1 MKQLSKVV
9 WSEGMHLGPH
19 HFQVQNRFFEE
30 ITHFGISKLWFEPY
44 GVSGLELDAE
54 ALRNGT
60 VALVHARG
68 VFVDGLPF
76 NMPES
81 DALPAP
87 RRIGDLFPPTRES
100 LTVLLAIPPQIPGA
114 RNCALNTQEQNGST
128 RFTAQVTV
136 FSDENTGAD
145 EKPLKVGRKNI
156 FILLDTESDAN
167 LQTLPI
173 ARIRRDSSGNYVYDD
188 SFIPPCTQISASPTL
203 MLLARRLIDIL
214 QEKSSTMS
222 LDSRGKGKFQTGFS
236 AQEIGQFWFL
246 HAVNSSL
253 GPLRHLFFTK
263 RGHPEELFLEL
274 LRLGGAL
281 CTFALDSQPRKLPLY
296 NHMALDSCF
305 AQIEAHIREH
315 LELLAPSNCL
325 SIPLQPV
332 ANYFYEGPVTDQRC
346 LDRARWMI
354 SVHSPSLGDADV
366 ITRTLQ
372 LVKVCSAQF
381 VPQLVKRALPGLDL
395 AHVPVPPSAVARRVE
410 SQYFSVSRAGPCW
423 DHIVQ
428 TRRVGIYVPG
438 EIPQP
443 EIELLV
449 ILEK

>member
-19 HFQVQNRFFEE
+19 HFQVQSRFFEE
-30 ITHFGISKLWFEPY
+30 ITHFGISQLWFEPY

-60 VALVHARG
+60 ACVVHARG
-68 VFVDGLPF
+68 IFQDGLAF

-81 DALPAP
+81 DPLPPP
-87 RRIGDLFPPTRES
+87 RSIADLFPPTSES
-100 LTVLLAIPPQIPGA
+100 LTVLLGIPPLRLGA
-114 RNCALNTQEQNGST
+114 PNCALTDQDTNGRT
-128 RFTAQVTV
+128 RLIAESDVIP
-136 FSDENTGAD
+136 DENTGLD
-145 EKPLKVGRKNI
+145 EKPLRVGRKNI
-156 FILLDTESDAN
+156 QILLDTEDAGDM
-167 LQTLPI
+167 QTLPI
-173 ARIRRDSSGNYVYDD
+173 ARIRRDGSGNYVYDEN
-188 SFIPPCTQISASPTL
+188 FIPPCTQISASPTL
-203 MLLARRLIDIL
+203 MLLTRRLIEIL
-214 QEKSSTMS
+214 QEKSMTMS
-222 LDSRGKGKFQTGFS
+222 LDSLAKGKFQSGFS

-246 HAVNSSL
+246 HAINSSL

-281 CTFALDSQPRKLPLY
+281 CTFALDSQPRNLPLY
-296 NHMALDSCF
+296 NHMALDACF
-305 AQIEAHIREH
+305 GEIAKHIYEH
-315 LELLAPSNCL
+315 LDLLAPSNCL

-332 ANYFYEGPVTDQRC
+332 ANYFYEGPITDQRC
-346 LDRARWMI
+346 LDRARWII
-354 SVHSPSLGDADV
+354 SVHSAALGDADV

-372 LVKVCSAQF
+372 LVKICSAQF
-381 VPQLVKRALPGLDL
+381 VPQLVKRALPGMTLT
-395 AHVPVPPSAVARRVE
+395 HVPVPPSAVARRVE
-410 SQYFSVSRAGPCW
+410 SQYFSVGRAGPCW

-438 EIPQP
+438 DIPDP

-449 ILEK
+449 ILES

>member
-19 HFQVQNRFFEE
+19 HFQVQSRFFEE

-44 GVSGLELDAE
+44 GLVGLELDAE
-54 ALRNGT
+54 GLRNGT
-60 VALVHARG
+60 AAVVHARG
-68 VFVDGLPF
+68 IFADGLPF

-81 DALPAP
+81 DPLPAP
-87 RRIGDLFPPTRES
+87 RAIADLFPPTRES
-100 LTVLLAIPPQIPGA
+100 LTVLMAIPPLRPGA
-114 RNCALNTQEQNGST
+114 PNCALGDQEGNGST
-128 RFTAQVTV
+128 RFIAESVMT
-136 FSDENTGAD
+136 SDDNTGTD
-145 EKPLKVGRKNI
+145 DKPLKIGRKNI
-156 FILLDTESDAN
+156 QILLDTEDAGD

-173 ARIRRDSSGNYVYDD
+173 ARIHRDGSGHFVYDEG
-188 SFIPPCTQISASPTL
+188 FIPPCTQISARPTL

-214 QEKSSTMS
+214 QEKSASVS
-222 LDSRGKGKFQTGFS
+222 LDRRGKGKFQSGFS

-246 HAVNSSL
+246 HAINSAL
-253 GPLRHLFFTK
+253 GPLRHIFFTK

-281 CTFALDSQPRKLPLY
+281 CTFALDSQPRNLPLY
-296 NHMALDSCF
+296 NHLALDECF
-305 AQIEAHIREH
+305 AQIEKHIHDH
-315 LELLAPSNCL
+315 LDLLAPSNCL
-325 SIPLQPV
+325 SIPLKPV
-332 ANYFYEGPVTDQRC
+332 GNYFWEGDVTDQRC

-354 SVHSPSLGDADV
+354 SVHAALGDAEV

-381 VPQLVKRALPGLDL
+381 VPQLVKRALPGMELT
-395 AHVPVPPSAVARRVE
+395 HVSVPPSAVARRVE
-410 SQYFSVSRAGPCW
+410 SHYFSVGRAGPCW

-428 TRRVGIYVPG
+428 TRRVGIYIPG
-438 EIPQP
+438 DIPNP

-449 ILEK
+449 ILES